1 MTMVIGAINNLKRSK
16 MKAKIKKTRA
26 EKEVERFNKWMRD
39 RIKNVHTANVRE
51 IYLADKIVYDNFYG
65 C

>member
-1 MTMVIGAINNLKRSK
+1 

-51 IYLADKIVYDNFYG
+51 MYRADKIVYDNFYG

>member
-1 MTMVIGAINNLKRSK
+1 MMEFLQQNNTTPKT

-51 IYLADKIVYDNFYG
+51 IYLADKIVYDNFQG